1 MSIFKDTFSEEV
13 KQQLKH
19 RQDAISKRDHDAI
32 RYLNTRNAWIRMSS
46 SVDVNNDKGALAR
59 KYILQGGALNA
70 DESNKNLN
78 FKSKDNPN
86 GVSLKSGF
94 ANTYNPSSRGLRP
107 TPGIASLDI
116 KSKSAYGSL
125 REVVVNFQCW
135 NIEQLEDLEL
145 LYMRPGYTVLVEW
158 GWSPYL
164 DNKTGKLQ
172 PNFNDYYDII
182 NKGKTDRTEIFKA
195 LFQKSKD
202 YSGNYDAMFGYV
214 RNYSWSARPDG
225 GYDCQTTIIS
235 TGEIIESL
243 KVNYVDPK
251 VKSSKNGLLAE
262 QMKSGYKYVDSNK
275 DYSKNILAGLCAEL
289 YNAIKDNKNI
299 NSNSILSG
307 GNIKAWKLQSTD
319 TDTSNKGKSLTQ
331 GGLQCYITIKAFF
344 ELLNKYVIFPDTVKL
359 STQGSEIT
367 SDNGDLLCVAHPLQV
382 SIDPT
387 VCIINSPL
395 WAGGQ
400 LISEAEKSA
409 KNNEYKEIVNIA
421 NEAYSLIDKGALTA
435 SQRKPFVELFNSV
448 KFDTLQLGIEKIF
461 SKESLT
467 LEVYSQLNSIIE
479 KNNRGNLEQLLKITL
494 SADEE
499 SLAFLKKIENK
510 FNSQQGLNLE
520 YSTETKYRPKT
531 DQPYDILAAN
541 SLKIKGPENINF
553 SSLLTIIN
561 KSPTA
566 IQYIEKLKEFK
577 DYFYNN
583 DPNTELGIIGN
594 IFLNVDFLYKQ
605 ALDINLEAEDK
616 KEKNDITLY
625 NYIKRVMYNIQSCLG
640 SVNNFEI
647 HVDPIDNNIARLID
661 INYTGPKVDGRDST
675 YNKLFELQVHNTQS
689 TVRSYTLQS
698 QIFPEQSA
706 IIAIGSQAKGG
717 QLGMQ
722 NNTIIDFNRL
732 LIDRIIP
739 KDEGDLYKNEKNLQA
754 QLNSELADLINL
766 FSCLATK
773 KEKDQP
779 DFQSLSS
786 QARNS
791 LRDLIVYF
799 QSITTS
805 TGKNRNLI
813 PVKFSFEMDGIGGL
827 VIGHMFR
834 LPNNILPRGYKGEK
848 GVGSQLGQAIT
859 SIGHTITNGDW
870 VTKIDALNI
879 VLNDNKSQKTFLQLL
894 PEVLK
899 STNNATEG
907 VAITEPISTKD
918 FNQDRVATAVKFFI
932 NKGYEDYQIA
942 AIVGGLLQE
951 SGLDST
957 QQYKDAYG
965 IAQWRKERLTKLQS
979 KLNYKTLP
987 VQLQFVYEE
996 FKNDEKTA
1004 GDALKNSS
1012 TLEDAIAA
1020 MSAYERFAGIN
1031 TKDGVTYSEVL
1042 AAGYETGSR
1051 IGFARDILSRIQ
1063 KGEFTQ

>member
-125 REVVVNFQCW
+125 REVTVNFQCW

-214 RNYSWSARPDG
+214 KNYSWSARPDG
-225 GYDCQTTIIS
+225 GYDCQTIIIS

-251 VKSSKNGLLAE
+251 VKLSKNGLLAK
-262 QMKSGYKYVDSNK
+262 QMKSGYKYADLNR

-289 YNAIKDNKNI
+289 YNAIENNKNI
-299 NSNSILSG
+299 NPNSILSG
-307 GNIKAWKLQSTD
+307 GNVKTWELQSTE
-319 TDTSNKGKSLTQ
+319 TDTSNKGKSLTK
-331 GGLQCYITIKAFF
+331 GGTQCYVTIKAFF

-367 SDNGDLLCVAHPLQV
+367 SDTGDLLCVAHPLQV

-387 VCIINSPL
+387 VCVINSPL
-395 WAGGQ
+395 WASGK
-400 LISEAEKSA
+400 LISEAEKAA
-409 KNNEYKEIVNIA
+409 KNNEYKEILNIA
-421 NEAYSLIDKGALTA
+421 TEAYNLINKGALTA
-435 SQRKPFVELFNSV
+435 SQRKPFIELFNSAN
-448 KFDTLQLGIEKIF
+448 FDTLQLGIEKIF

-467 LEVYSQLNSIIE
+467 LEVYSQLNFKIE
-479 KNNRGNLEQLLKITL
+479 KNNRGDLEQLLKITL
-494 SADEE
+494 STDEE
-499 SLAFLKKIENK
+499 SLAFLKKIEKK
-510 FNSQQGLNLE
+510 FNSVQGLKLE

-531 DQPYDILAAN
+531 DQPYDVLAAN
-541 SLKIKGPENINF
+541 SLKIIGPEDADF

-566 IQYIEKLKEFK
+566 LKNIIKLKEFK
-577 DYFYNN
+577 DYFYNR
-583 DPNTELGIIGN
+583 DPDTELGVIGN

-625 NYIKRVMYNIQSCLG
+625 NYIKRVIYNVQSCLG

-661 INYTGPKVDGRDST
+661 INYTGPKVEGRDST
-675 YNKLFELQVHNTQS
+675 YNKLFLLQVHNTQS

-722 NNTIIDFNRL
+722 NNTMIDFNKL
-732 LIDRIIP
+732 LIDRIVP
-739 KDEGDLYKNEKNLQA
+739 KDEGDLYTNQKNLQA

-773 KEKDQP
+773 PEKDQP

-834 LPNNILPRGYKGEK
+834 LPDNILPRGYRGDK
-848 GVGSQLGQAIT
+848 GVGTQLGQAIT
-859 SIGHTITNGDW
+859 SIGHTIVNGDW

-879 VLNDNKSQKTFLQLL
+879 VLTDNITQKTFLQLL
-894 PEVLK
+894 PEVLE

-907 VAITEPISTKD
+907 IVITEPISTKD
-918 FNQDRVATAVKFFI
+918 FNQVRVTTAVKFFI
-932 NKGYEDYQIA
+932 NKGYKDYQIA

-957 QQYKDAYG
+957 QQFKDAYG
-965 IAQWRKERLTKLQS
+965 IAQWRKERLTKLQL

-1020 MSAYERFAGIN
+1020 MAAYERFAGIN

-1042 AAGYETGSR
+1042 AAGYETGNR
-1051 IGFARDILSRIQ
+1051 IGFAKDILSRIQ
-1063 KGEFTQ
+1063 KGEFT